1 VRRRPDRRQQQDL
14 QHVVQRRVL
23 RYFRTQGLL
32 DSVPPPCLTM
42 TISFQRQ
49 RGILPPSCRRRAG
62 RTFGRAHPVRP
73 GLPIARIQ
81 NVEDVVNADR
91 RFAQA
96 AATVGLAIGLAALF
110 LSAVGIFGMLAFT
123 VAQQRGELGVRL
135 ALGATPRGVFG
146 RVLKR
151 GVTLGALGAA
161 LGLPPAILLGLE
173 LRGLALGSR
182 PLDPVMLVAVTGVIM
197 LVVTLAAIPAARA
210 AALSPSEALSG
221 G

>member
-1 VRRRPDRRQQQDL
+1 
-14 QHVVQRRVL
+14 
-23 RYFRTQGLL
+23 
-32 DSVPPPCLTM
+32 
-42 TISFQRQ
+42 
-49 RGILPPSCRRRAG
+49 
-62 RTFGRAHPVRP
+62 
-73 GLPIARIQ
+73 
-81 NVEDVVNADR
+81 
-91 RFAQA
+91 
-96 AATVGLAIGLAALF
+96 
-110 LSAVGIFGMLAFT
+110 MLAFT